1 MSFFYCAKSDSI
13 ATLAIDGTCLCLA
26 KKLNCHQTIIH
37 VSLSDFYKWLLA
49 SMAKKSKFLSWFG
62 FGKSD
67 KQQAEQ
73 AAKEADNQK
82 QIQEQQR
89 IEAEKAEAERLEQ
102 ERIAAEQ
109 AEAERLEQER
119 IAAESAEA
127 ERLEQERI
135 AAEKAEAERLE
146 QERIAAE
153 KAEAERLAQEQQA
166 AEQQRQEQQARLAE
180 QEAAMKLEQERV
192 AAEQAQREAE
202 QVAAQKAEAERLEQE
217 RIAAEKAEAE
227 RLEQERIAAEKAQA
241 ERLEQERIS
250 AEKAEAERLDQE
262 RIAAEKAEAERLEQE
277 RIAAEKAE
285 AERLEQERIAA
296 EKAEAERLEQERIA
310 AEKEEAERLEQER
323 IAAEKAEAERL
334 EQERIAAEKAE
345 AERIEQERIA
355 AEKAEAERLE
365 QERIA
370 AEKAEA
376 DRLEQERIAAEKAEA
391 ERLEQEKAAQAAA
404 EKPKKEGFFARLKKG
419 LLKTRVNIGSGFA
432 SIFSGKKIDDELFEE
447 LETQLL
453 TADLGVDTTMKLIDN
468 LTDAADRKQLKDG
481 DALYEL
487 MKQEMA
493 SMLKTAEQPLVVS
506 GDKKPFVILM
516 VGVNGVGKTTTIGKL
531 AKQFQNEGKSVMLA
545 AGDTFRAAA
554 VEQLQVWGER
564 NSIPVIAQHTG
575 ADSASVVF
583 DAFQAA
589 KARNVD
595 VLIADTAGR
604 LQNKDN
610 LMQELEK
617 IARVMKKIDPDA
629 PHEVMLTIDAGTGQN
644 AISQVK
650 LFNECVG
657 LTGITLSKLDGT
669 AKGGVIFAVADKF
682 NIPIRYIGVGEG
694 IDDLRTFNSSDFIDA
709 LFSQDEDDA

>member
-1 MSFFYCAKSDSI
+1 
-13 ATLAIDGTCLCLA
+13 
-26 KKLNCHQTIIH
+26 
-37 VSLSDFYKWLLA
+37 
-49 SMAKKSKFLSWFG
+49 MAKKSKLMSWLG

-67 KQQAEQ
+67 KKQAEQ
-73 AAKEADNQK
+73 KAEADK
-82 QIQEQQR
+82 QQALAEQEAKR
-89 IEAEKAEAERLEQ
+89 LEEERVAAEKAEQERVAAEQAEKLAIERANAELLAKEQAEAEQQRVEQQNRLAEQAEAQRLEQERIAAQQAEAQRLEQEHIAAQQAEAQRIEQERIATEQAEAQRLEQERVAAEQAEAQRIEQ

-109 AEAERLEQER
+109 AEAHRLEQER
-119 IAAESAEA
+119 I
-127 ERLEQERI
+127 
-135 AAEKAEAERLE
+135 
-146 QERIAAE
+146 
-153 KAEAERLAQEQQA
+153 
-166 AEQQRQEQQARLAE
+166 
-180 QEAAMKLEQERV
+180 V
-192 AAEQAQREAE
+192 AEQA
-202 QVAAQKAEAERLEQE
+202 K
-217 RIAAEKAEAE
+217 
-227 RLEQERIAAEKAQA
+227 
-241 ERLEQERIS
+241 
-250 AEKAEAERLDQE
+250 
-262 RIAAEKAEAERLEQE
+262 
-277 RIAAEKAE
+277 
-285 AERLEQERIAA
+285 
-296 EKAEAERLEQERIA
+296 
-310 AEKEEAERLEQER
+310 KE
-323 IAAEKAEAERL
+323 
-334 EQERIAAEKAE
+334 
-345 AERIEQERIA
+345 
-355 AEKAEAERLE
+355 
-365 QERIA
+365 
-370 AEKAEA
+370 
-376 DRLEQERIAAEKAEA
+376 
-391 ERLEQEKAAQAAA
+391 
-404 EKPKKEGFFARLKKG
+404 EKPKKEGFFSRLKKG
-419 LLKTRVNIGSGFA
+419 LLKTRVNIGAGFS
-432 SIFSGKKIDDELFEE
+432 SIFSGKKIDDDLFEE

-453 TADLGVDTTMKLIDN
+453 TADLGVDTTMKLIDR
-468 LTDAADRKQLKDG
+468 LTDGANRKQLKDG

-493 SMLKTAEQPLVVS
+493 AMLKTAEQPLKIS
-506 GDKKPFVILM
+506 AEKKPFVILM

-644 AISQVK
+644 AISQVN
-650 LFNECVG
+650 LFNQCVG

-694 IDDLRTFNSSDFIDA
+694 IDDLRSFKSDDFIDA

>member
-1 MSFFYCAKSDSI
+1 
-13 ATLAIDGTCLCLA
+13 
-26 KKLNCHQTIIH
+26 
-37 VSLSDFYKWLLA
+37 
-49 SMAKKSKFLSWFG
+49 MAKKSKFLSWFG
-62 FGKSD
+62 FGKSE

-73 AAKEADNQK
+73 TANEADNQK
-82 QIQEQQR
+82 QLEEQQC
-89 IEAEKAEAERLEQ
+89 IEAEKAQ
-102 ERIAAEQ
+102 AA
-109 AEAERLEQER
+109 
-119 IAAESAEA
+119 S
-127 ERLEQERI
+127 LEQERI
-135 AAEKAEAERLE
+135 AAEKAEAERVE

-153 KAEAERLAQEQQA
+153 KAEAERIAAEQQA
-166 AEQQRQEQQARLAE
+166 AEQRRQEQQARLAE
-180 QEAAMKLEQERV
+180 QEAAMKLEQERI
-192 AAEQAQREAE
+192 AAEQAQAERIEQERAAAEKAEAERIAAEQQAAEQRRQEQQARLAEQEAAMKLEQERIAAEQVQREAE
-202 QVAAQKAEAERLEQE
+202 QIAAQKAEAERVEQARVAAEKAEAERVEQARVAAEKAEAERVEQE

-227 RLEQERIAAEKAQA
+227 RVEQERVA
-241 ERLEQERIS
+241 
-250 AEKAEAERLDQE
+250 AEKAEAERVEQARIAAE
-262 RIAAEKAEAERLEQE
+262 KAEAERVEQARIAAEKAEAERLEQE

-296 EKAEAERLEQERIA
+296 EKAEAERV
-310 AEKEEAERLEQER
+310 
-323 IAAEKAEAERL
+323 

-345 AERIEQERIA
+345 AERIEQARI
-355 AEKAEAERLE
+355 EKEKTE
-365 QERIA
+365 QVT
-370 AEKAEA
+370 
-376 DRLEQERIAAEKAEA
+376 D
-391 ERLEQEKAAQAAA
+391 
-404 EKPKKEGFFARLKKG
+404 KPKKEGFFARLKKG

-493 SMLKTAEQPLVVS
+493 AMLKTAEQPLTVPEN
-506 GDKKPFVILM
+506 KKPFVILM

-694 IDDLRTFNSSDFIDA
+694 IDDLRTFNSNDFIDA
-709 LFSQDEDDA
+709 LFSQDEDDV